1 MEGPYFDSDLLDMTT
16 SMYQSAF
23 SPESLD
29 DFRTTSES
37 IGESMYHSMVEED
50 ESVLKLSGSLSKKKP
65 VIAGNWLGSDPELAQ
80 ERQRRR
86 LLIASEKILSAQLS
100 IDEVL
105 LSLSSR
111 GKKCFLWIEFPTKEG
126 KEGIGRKATRREGK
140 GRERKELGREHC
152 KNFWV
157 VSIC

>member
-1 MEGPYFDSDLLDMTT
+1 MEGSYFDSNLLDMTT

-29 DFRTTSES
+29 EFHTTSGS
-37 IGESMYHSMVEED
+37 LGESMYHSIVEENGL
-50 ESVLKLSGSLSKKKP
+50 ESVKLPQSLSNKTP
-65 VIAGNWLGSDPELAQ
+65 VIANVLSSDPELGQ

-86 LLIASEKILSAQLS
+86 LLAASEKILSARLS

-111 GKKCFLWIEFPTKEG
+111 GKKQFLFSEFPG
-126 KEGIGRKATRREGK
+126 
-140 GRERKELGREHC
+140 
-152 KNFWV
+152 
-157 VSIC
+157 

>member
-29 DFRTTSES
+29 DFHTTSES

-65 VIAGNWLGSDPELAQ
+65 VIARNWLGSDPELAQ

-86 LLIASEKILSAQLS
+86 LLIASERILSAQLS

-111 GKKCFLWIEFPTKEG
+111 GKKHFLFDG
-126 KEGIGRKATRREGK
+126 
-140 GRERKELGREHC
+140 
-152 KNFWV
+152 F
-157 VSIC
+157 S

>member
-65 VIAGNWLGSDPELAQ
+65 AITRNWLGSDPELAQ

-86 LLIASEKILSAQLS
+86 LLIASEKILSARLS

-105 LSLSSR
+105 LSLSSK
-111 GKKCFLWIEFPTKEG
+111 GKRRFLWLNFLPK
-126 KEGIGRKATRREGK
+126 K
-140 GRERKELGREHC
+140 G
-152 KNFWV
+152 NFGF
-157 VSIC
+157 VSTG

>member
-1 MEGPYFDSDLLDMTT
+1 MEGSYFDSDLLDMTT

-29 DFRTTSES
+29 KFHTTSES

-50 ESVLKLSGSLSKKKP
+50 ESILKSAKLSGSLSKKKP
-65 VIAGNWLGSDPELAQ
+65 VIARNWLGSDSELAQ

-86 LLIASEKILSAQLS
+86 LLIASEKILSARLS

-111 GKKCFLWIEFPTKEG
+111 GKKQLLCIGFSTKE
-126 KEGIGRKATRREGK
+126 RKGREGK
-140 GRERKELGREHC
+140 GREGKERNWEG
-152 KNFWV
+152 KGFY
-157 VSIC
+157 

>member
-1 MEGPYFDSDLLDMTT
+1 MEGSYFDSDLLDMTT

-29 DFRTTSES
+29 EFHTTSGS
-37 IGESMYHSMVEED
+37 LGESMYHSIVEENGL
-50 ESVLKLSGSLSKKKP
+50 ESVKLPQSLSNKTP
-65 VIAGNWLGSDPELAQ
+65 VIARNVLSSDPELAQ

-86 LLIASEKILSAQLS
+86 LLAASEKILSARLS

-111 GKKCFLWIEFPTKEG
+111 GKEQFLFSEFPG
-126 KEGIGRKATRREGK
+126 
-140 GRERKELGREHC
+140 
-152 KNFWV
+152 
-157 VSIC
+157 

>member
-1 MEGPYFDSDLLDMTT
+1 MEGSYFDSDLLDMTT

-50 ESVLKLSGSLSKKKP
+50 KSVLKSAKLSSKKKP
-65 VIAGNWLGSDPELAQ
+65 VIARNLLDSDPELAQ

-111 GKKCFLWIEFPTKEG
+111 GKERFLFDG
-126 KEGIGRKATRREGK
+126 
-140 GRERKELGREHC
+140 
-152 KNFWV
+152 F
-157 VSIC
+157 S